1 MTWSMPSK
9 RRALMA
15 LVSLALVG
23 AMAVW
28 HWDNGPPAQAQA
40 ADSRASSEAASS
52 PRPAIAASQAPAEGL
67 PNVAPP
73 AREWIEGY
81 YGGNL
86 YAHVQALREARQP
99 GSFAAAKEMLL
110 PCLSFRLSEQR
121 AALSQASA
129 QSRPNYAARVQA
141 QQVLAARCSGID
153 DQLHITLLRPLP
165 GDEDG
170 QRFLVAQGRLQERST
185 VAQLTE
191 AVGEMARQGHMLDV
205 LRQVTAIHPHW
216 QGQAWSGSVDEY
228 ALALR
233 LADYRVQSLP
243 GRERDDLRLLADC
256 MAYEVCDYDVA
267 SPVRKLPAARQ
278 AHVLQ
283 LAAEMEAALRKGRY
297 EAFVNRPGP

>member
-1 MTWSMPSK
+1 MTRSIPSK
-9 RRALMA
+9 QLA
-15 LVSLALVG
+15 LVAVVVLALVG

-28 HWDNGPPAQAQA
+28 LWDNGPPAQVQA
-40 ADSRASSEAASS
+40 ADSGTSSEAASP
-52 PRPAIAASQAPAEGL
+52 PRPAAAASEAPAGGV
-67 PNVAPP
+67 PDVAPP

-110 PCLSFRLSEQR
+110 PCLSFRLSEER

-129 QSRPNYAARVQA
+129 QGRPNYAARVQA
-141 QQVLAARCSGID
+141 QQVLAARCSGITD
-153 DQLHITLLRPLP
+153 DMHFALLHPLP

-170 QRFLVAQGRLQERST
+170 QRYQGAERRLQERST
-185 VAQLTE
+185 KAELTE

-205 LRQVTAIHPHW
+205 LRQVTAISPHW
-216 QGQAWSGSVDEY
+216 QGQAWTGSAEEY
-228 ALALR
+228 ALALTV
-233 LADYRVQSLP
+233 ADYRVQSLP
-243 GRERDDLRLLADC
+243 GRERDDLRLLAHC
-256 MAYEVCDYDVA
+256 MAYEICDYDVA
-267 SPVRKLPAARQ
+267 SPIRKLPAARQ

-283 LAAEMEAALRKGRY
+283 LAAEMEAALREGRY